1 MEVAVGL
8 VVPGEVV
15 GLVLGLAVGVLVV
28 ELVDAAGCAPGVLAM
43 GDAAVPCS
51 SPLSPSRA
59 VVLVSEG
66 IAAELASL
74 CRGRAGPRSLDPS
87 SRSPSRAVE
96 VAEVGVAVGLVVLGG
111 EVVGLVLD
119 LAVGVLVVEL
129 VEVAGCVPDVL
140 AAGSA
145 AVPCSP
151 LLSLSRAVEVADEE
165 VAEAAEVVGLVSG
178 LAVGMVVVELV
189 EVAGSA
195 PDEFAPLVAVL
206 AWSVVSGRLVVV
218 EGGLS
223 S

>member
-74 CRGRAGPRSLDPS
+74 CRGRAGPRSLAPS
-87 SRSPSRAVE
+87 CSLSPSRAVE
-96 VAEVGVAVGLVVLGG
+96 VVEVGVAVGLVELSG

-119 LAVGVLVVEL
+119 LAVGVLIVEL
-129 VEVAGCVPDVL
+129 VEVAGCAPDVL
-140 AAGSA
+140 GCGQRR
-145 AVPCSP
+145 CSMLP
-151 LLSLSRAVEVADEE
+151 AT
-165 VAEAAEVVGLVSG
+165 
-178 LAVGMVVVELV
+178 LAF
-189 EVAGSA
+189 
-195 PDEFAPLVAVL
+195 PVL
-206 AWSVVSGRLVVV
+206 
-218 EGGLS
+218 
-223 S
+223 